1 MPYIPHTKK
10 DVSEI
15 LSCLNIDNIDALF
28 SEIPENLRISQLNNI
43 PQGLSEMEL
52 ARLMQERANLNSTN
66 QCFIGAGAYE
76 HYIPAAV
83 WDIVSRGEILT
94 AYTPYQ
100 AEASQGTLQ
109 IIFEYQTMIC
119 NLMQMDVS
127 NASMYDGA
135 SALAEA
141 VLMTVRANKKAK
153 SKTILLPHSLHP
165 AYRQAIESITAPFA
179 LDFQTIPYDKTT
191 GTIDFS
197 ALQQYA
203 NTGFIS
209 LVIAQPNF
217 FGSLEDVDTLTNW
230 AKEQQAMVIANVNP
244 LAMSLIKAPGSW
256 GENGAD
262 VVVGDGQP
270 FGSPLASGGPYF
282 GFMACKQEHI
292 RQIPGRIVGKTTDTE
307 GNIGYVLTMQA
318 REQHI
323 RRAKATSNICS
334 NQALMATA
342 SVIYTSLLGFDG
354 LRKVAT
360 TSHNNAK
367 ILYEKLTAFSQ
378 VKTIF
383 QHPFFHEFV
392 IQFNKPVTEI
402 LHKLA
407 QHGILGGYDL
417 SKNYPELGNAM
428 LICVTETKSLSD
440 IDNYVKILEQLL

>member
-1 MPYIPHTKK
+1 MPYIPHTQQ
-10 DVSEI
+10 DVSEM
-15 LSCLNIDNIDALF
+15 LSNLNIDNIDALF
-28 SEIPENLRISQLNNI
+28 SEIPQNLRINQLNNI

-52 ARLMQERANLNSTN
+52 ARLMQERADNNLKT
-66 QCFIGAGAYE
+66 QCFVGAGAYE
-76 HYIPAAV
+76 HYVPAVV

-119 NLMQMDVS
+119 NIMQMDVS

-153 SKTILLPHSLHP
+153 SKTVLLPHNLHP
-165 AYRQAIESITAPFA
+165 TYRQAIESITAPFN
-179 LDFQTIPYDKTT
+179 LDFQTIPYKKTT
-191 GTIDFS
+191 GTIDFD
-197 ALQQYA
+197 ALQKYA
-203 NTGFIS
+203 NTGFVS

-217 FGSLEDVDTLTNW
+217 FGTLEDVDTLTNW
-230 AKEQQAMVIANVNP
+230 AQEQQAMVIANVNP
-244 LAMSLIKAPGSW
+244 LAMNLFKAPGHW
-256 GENGAD
+256 GTKGVD

-270 FGSPLASGGPYF
+270 FGSALASGGPYF

-292 RQIPGRIVGKTTDTE
+292 RQMPGRIVGQTTDNE
-307 GNIGYVLTMQA
+307 GKIGYVLTMQA

-342 SVIYTSLLGFDG
+342 SVIYTSLLGYDG

-367 ILYEKLTAFSQ
+367 TLYAKLVNLPQIKQ
-378 VKTIF
+378 VF
-383 QHPFFHEFV
+383 QHPFFHEVV
-392 IQFNKPVTEI
+392 ISIDKPVAEI
-402 LHKLA
+402 LEKLA

-428 LICVTETKSLSD
+428 LICVTETKSLHD
-440 IDNYVKILEQLL
+440 IDNYVKVLEQLL